1 MKLRKGTTLNI
12 DDKCIPAHQYAA
24 SLFDLVTS
32 RSVNKHKLLRGTRI
46 FQEDFRSDKMLSPQQ
61 LLQLTYNAKA
71 LTPGN
76 DCSFQLGRRLFPGNY
91 GAVSNALMYSKDFGE
106 ALALLAILRNQ
117 ISPFLEGQA
126 YSSQDK
132 LYLLIKG
139 SFGDPDLL
147 QFLVEVYCSA
157 LVSTC
162 KLLFENRIP
171 FNFSFPFERPKYI
184 QEYEENLGYRLAFS
198 QPIFSISFDKKW
210 LNTKC
215 MHRSDG
221 LKSYALKQ
229 AKMNSI
235 PKLGFLEQVRKLLMK
250 NRHLSLKQAATVF
263 SMSPATF
270 KRKLALHGK
279 SFQQIQD
286 ELGKQYATYLLQ
298 MQHLSNEE
306 SASLMQF
313 NDIPN
318 FRRAVKRW
326 TGQTPSQLRLT

>member
-1 MKLRKGTTLNI
+1 MKLKKTRTINI
-12 DDKCIPAHQYAA
+12 EDKLLPAHQYAA

-32 RSVNKHKLLRGTRI
+32 RNVNKHKLLRGTRI
-46 FQEDFRSDKMLSPQQ
+46 FQEDFKSDKLLSPQQ
-61 LLQLTYNAKA
+61 LLQLTHNANA

-91 GAVSNALMYSKDFGE
+91 GAVSNALMYSKNLGE
-106 ALALLAILRNQ
+106 ALRLLSILRNQ
-117 ISPFLEGQA
+117 ICPFLEGNA
-126 YSSQDK
+126 YSSEDK
-132 LYLLIKG
+132 QYLLIKD
-139 SFGDPDLL
+139 SFGDPALL
-147 QFLVEVYCSA
+147 QFFIEVYCAA
-157 LVSTC
+157 LVSTS
-162 KLLFENRIP
+162 KLLFERRIP
-171 FNFSFPFERPKYI
+171 FSFGFPFKRPKHI
-184 QEYEENLGYRLAFS
+184 QEYEENLGYKLAFS
-198 QPIFSISFDKKW
+198 QPIFSISFDRKW
-210 LNTKC
+210 LHTKC
-215 MHRSDG
+215 THRSDG
-221 LKSYALKQ
+221 LKWYSLKQ
-229 AKMNSI
+229 AKMSSI

-250 NRHLSLKQAATVF
+250 NRQLSLKQAAAVF

-270 KRKLALHGK
+270 KRKLSLHGK